1 MYQDIVDD
9 LVLPFGAD
17 KVKGFITLG
26 NVFYIALKT
35 GEKFKAFELTED
47 LRNLRT
53 SEFESICKM
62 IADKLLSV

>member
-47 LRNLRT
+47 LRR

-62 IADKLLSV
+62 IADKLFSA

>member
-26 NVFYIALKT
+26 NVFYIDLKD
-35 GEKFKAFELTED
+35 GEPWPAFELTES
-47 LRNLRT
+47 LRS
-53 SEFESICKM
+53 SEFVQICKM
-62 IADKLLSV
+62 IADKLLSA

>member
-1 MYQDIVDD
+1 MYQDIVDN

-17 KVKGFITLG
+17 EVKGFITLG

-47 LRNLRT
+47 LRT

-62 IADKLLSV
+62 IADKLLNI